1 MSDVPTYLQDIPQSQ
16 HHLVWVDGRQ
26 HKDHGCHVD
35 AAFWNVVG
43 QAGGDISMKSVAPTF
58 IVAGVILKGRAKHT
72 NVGFRQEMTQD
83 NFINDLI
90 LC

>member
-1 MSDVPTYLQDIPQSQ
+1 MSDVATYLQDIPQSQ

-43 QAGGDISMKSVAPTF
+43 QAGGDISMKSMAPTF
-58 IVAGVILKGRAKHT
+58 LVAGVILKGRAKHT
-72 NVGFRQEMTQD
+72 NCPPHNQA
-83 NFINDLI
+83 
-90 LC
+90 